1 MNLHATA
8 AAATLARHPFLAGA
22 APNALGR
29 LAGYAR
35 CFDADPEQTII
46 DFEDATTD
54 VYFIIQGHVR
64 VSIQTANGERMQILG
79 DFAAG
84 DLVGEMSAIDG
95 VPRSARIEALVRTQ
109 ICAVPARPFI
119 DAAFETP
126 QVGLRL
132 MQLLTKRIRAQNRR
146 LLELTAL
153 PIRLRLAAEL
163 LRLSRPKPDG
173 TRVLNPTP
181 TQEELASRIGARRE
195 TVSRELS
202 AMTEAGEV
210 RRTRVSLVVLAPTR
224 LQHAVDAGLE
234 QSRDRR

>member
-1 MNLHATA
+1 MTPHTA
-8 AAATLARHPFLAGA
+8 AVAATLARHPFLAGA
-22 APNALGR
+22 TPEALGR

-35 CFDADPEQTII
+35 IFDADPEQTII

-54 VYFIIQGHVR
+54 VFLIVHGHLR

-79 DFAAG
+79 DFSAG
-84 DLVGEMSAIDG
+84 EVVGEMSAIDG
-95 VPRSARIEALVRTQ
+95 VPRSARIEALVRTH
-109 ICAVPARPFI
+109 ICALPARPFI
-119 DAAFETP
+119 EFMFDQH

-132 MQLLTKRIRAQNRR
+132 LRILTKRIRDQNRR
-146 LLELTAL
+146 TLEQTAL

-202 AMTEAGEV
+202 AMTEAGELQ
-210 RRTRVSLVVLAPTR
+210 RTRVSLVVLAPKA
-224 LQHAVDAGLE
+224 LQQAVDAGFD
-234 QSRDRR
+234 QPRDRR